1 MSHSYREA
9 SYPSKEPVDK
19 SQKAH
24 VFNLQ
29 DSSNTIA
36 VIEAWFWGRPGKN
49 ELIALDTHSGTLEI
63 PQGRE
68 RK

>member
-9 SYPSKEPVDK
+9 SHTSKGPVDK

-36 VIEAWFWGRPGKN
+36 VIEACFWGRPGKN
-49 ELIALDTHSGTLEI
+49 ELIF
-63 PQGRE
+63 P
-68 RK
+68 K